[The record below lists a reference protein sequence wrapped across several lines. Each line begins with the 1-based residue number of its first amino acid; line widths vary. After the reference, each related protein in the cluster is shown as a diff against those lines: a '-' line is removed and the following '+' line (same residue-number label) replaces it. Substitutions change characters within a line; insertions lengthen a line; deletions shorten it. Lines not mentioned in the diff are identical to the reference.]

1 MAQNLSTKTIL
12 GADCRIK
19 GELHL
24 DGDLELHCQCDGT
37 IHVGGT
43 LDLRES
49 ARVQGLARAG
59 AVRVAG
65 IFEGDLVGEQGIA
78 LLEGSQVTGRIFA
91 PRLLAVKGA
100 TLRAQVCIGPAALN
114 EAPGRA
120 TQGKPM
126 ATPMPMVE
134 EPAAIPEP
142 ALPDFEPVVEAPSIV
157 SEMRKNHDT
166 DDAMESAQSQPAVS
180 VAAALDDADEMNDV
194 VNEEVN
200 TQEPA
205 APIAAAPEQ
214 EADVTTVPNSIRAVL
229 QRRPRLS
236 NLAATA
242 RRSA

>member
-1 MAQNLSTKTIL
+1 MAATSTTKTIL

-24 DGDLELHCQCDGT
+24 DGDLELHCQCSGS

-43 LDLRES
+43 LDLRET

-78 LLEGSQVTGRIFA
+78 LLEGAQVSGRIFA

-100 TLRAQVCIGPAALN
+100 TLRAEVCIGPAALN
-114 EAPGRA
+114 EAPGHA

-126 ATPMPMVE
+126 AAAMSVME
-134 EPAAIPEP
+134 EPVAVAQP
-142 ALPDFEPVVEAPSIV
+142 ALPDFEPVVEAPLAV
-157 SEMRKNHDT
+157 SEMHQ
-166 DDAMESAQSQPAVS
+166 AMENAEPQPAVS
-180 VAAALDDADEMNDV
+180 VAAALDDADDMNDV
-194 VNEEVN
+194 VNQDMNIEEPV
-200 TQEPA
+200 A
-205 APIAAAPEQ
+205 AANASAPEQ

-229 QRRPRLS
+229 QRRPRLA
-236 NLAATA
+236 NLASQA

>member
-1 MAQNLSTKTIL
+1 MAQTLSTKTIL

-120 TQGKPM
+120 TQSKPM

-134 EPAAIPEP
+134 ESAAIPEP
-142 ALPDFEPVVEAPSIV
+142 ALPDFEPVMEAPCVVNEMHDAIEI
-157 SEMRKNHDT
+157 SE
-166 DDAMESAQSQPAVS
+166 SQPAVS

-194 VNEEVN
+194 VNEEMD

-205 APIAAAPEQ
+205 APVVAPQQ
-214 EADVTTVPNSIRAVL
+214 ESDVTTVPNSIRAVL